1 MPESTT
7 TTEGLRI
14 AATPTTEQETSTY
27 FPTKSQM
34 AKSDKKIRIKIPQKK
49 KIKESKPKIEP
60 YEYPIIRENLTDRNS
75 FYYDGGVDST
85 TVIYAIPYNP
95 EQELTTMKSS

>member
-1 MPESTT
+1 
-7 TTEGLRI
+7 
-14 AATPTTEQETSTY
+14 
-27 FPTKSQM
+27 M